1 MDFSAM
7 QILKHE
13 IYYGGEQQSLMFFVM
28 MNSEIIEAA
37 SVY

>member
-1 MDFSAM
+1 MDFSAT

-13 IYYGGEQQSLMFFVM
+13 IYYGGEQQSLMFFVT
-28 MNSEIIEAA
+28 MNSEIVEAA